1 MAEKLKSAIQS
12 LRFGLLLRTA
22 IFWLLLRWG
31 VGGGLVSGIIFFGAA
46 TFLYAQPA
54 FNALQFLYSY
64 IALIGIS
71 FALPLLES
79 AGLGNAAGLFIAALF
94 YILLGLKELLFIR
107 RLWWHEV
114 LHAGMLYLAT
124 LAYFSVGVS
133 EYFVLKHFGL
143 GIVFFLLAYEL
154 LGTHGIPAYNSRQR
168 ITALALTLLF
178 LEIVWAVILLPIG
191 YANAS
196 GITALLGFTFLHLSV
211 SAASGLL
218 RRNTVVKH
226 IVLAG
231 FFVLLIA
238 ALSRWGV

>member
-1 MAEKLKSAIQS
+1 MAEKLKSAMQS

-22 IFWLLLRWG
+22 IFWSLLGWG
-31 VGGGLVSGIIFFGAA
+31 VGGGFFPGIIFLGVA

-54 FNALQFLYSY
+54 FNALQFLYAY

-71 FALPLLES
+71 FALPMLES

-94 YILLGLKELLFIR
+94 YMLLRLKELLFIR
-107 RLWWHEV
+107 RLWWHEA

-154 LGTHGIPAYNSRQR
+154 LGTHGIPAYNFRQR
-168 ITALALTLLF
+168 IAALTLTLLF
-178 LEIVWAVILLPIG
+178 LEIVWVVTLLPIG
-191 YANAS
+191 YASAA
-196 GITALLGFTFLHLSV
+196 GISALAGFTFLHLSV

-218 RRNTVVKH
+218 RRDTVAKH
-226 IVLAG
+226 IALAG
-231 FFVLLIA
+231 FFILLIA
-238 ALSRWGV
+238 ALSRWKV